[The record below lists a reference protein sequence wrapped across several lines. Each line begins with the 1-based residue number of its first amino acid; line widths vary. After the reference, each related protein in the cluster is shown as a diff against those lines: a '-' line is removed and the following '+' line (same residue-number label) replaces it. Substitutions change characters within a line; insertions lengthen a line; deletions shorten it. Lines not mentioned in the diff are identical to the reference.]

1 MWSAAVVIG
10 ALRVNHAMFVGLT
23 VVPNFD
29 YHDTVTIGETS
40 NTVLL
45 LFRVLHD
52 SASQY
57 YHRLRRLQISK
68 VSR

>member
-1 MWSAAVVIG
+1 MSSAAVMIG

-23 VVPNFD
+23 VIPNFD

-45 LFRVLHD
+45 LFRVLQD
-52 SASQY
+52 SAS
-57 YHRLRRLQISK
+57 
-68 VSR
+68 